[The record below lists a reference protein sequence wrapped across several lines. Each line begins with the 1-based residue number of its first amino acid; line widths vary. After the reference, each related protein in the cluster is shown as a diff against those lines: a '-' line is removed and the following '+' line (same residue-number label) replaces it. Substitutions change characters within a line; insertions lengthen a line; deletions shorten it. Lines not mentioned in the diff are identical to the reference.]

1 VCSFDF
7 TSRFFRPC
15 KNRPAPLHSNE
26 PLIVEESRLPDRH
39 SVCRQDA
46 EAEQSPATSSS
57 TDHQRCSKEDEP
69 IVTLGS
75 PGMSMPNIILLNE
88 SWVVSCTAFCPTIS
102 SFPFI
107 LQFSH
112 VPPCLWHALHIL
124 TPITLLVLLLPP
136 TCCTVR
142 IESRYFTLTQFSQ
155 HLNLCVLCATKS
167 KRPHNI

>member
-15 KNRPAPLHSNE
+15 KNRPAPLHLNE
-26 PLIVEESRLPDRH
+26 PLIVEESRFPDRH

-46 EAEQSPATSSS
+46 EAEQSLATSSS

-75 PGMSMPNIILLNE
+75 PGMSVPNIILLDE
-88 SWVVSCTAFCPTIS
+88 SWIVSCIAFCLIS
-102 SFPFI
+102 IHSSNSACSSMPR
-107 LQFSH
+107 
-112 VPPCLWHALHIL
+112 PHALHIL

-142 IESRYFTLTQFSQ
+142 IESCYFTLTQFSQ
-155 HLNLCVLCATKS
+155 HLNPCATTGKS
-167 KRPHNI
+167 KRHRNI